1 MSQINLKRNIAFTTG
16 SQVITMLASFVTN
29 WFLARYLGPE
39 LRGQYVYLFTVNS
52 VAWMLLDL
60 GVSKSLM
67 FSLQHDKADP
77 RALYSY
83 VIVYFVTSLFLA
95 LGVFYFAGDLL
106 LGRQGYRYPQLI
118 LMALAVYIVCFQMFS
133 RQKFLFMGINRIH
146 DYFTLNTLPTLTFMV
161 FLLPLFWLF
170 GVKSRMQNSFLLNV
184 ALILCI
190 VLIYHFRLLRTLNF
204 RFIWDRLLVV
214 RLYSLGF
221 RAFLSEYLVILMT
234 RLDIIILKA
243 LGGFTQLGVYSLAI
257 NFLDMI
263 NIMAGMIG
271 VVLLNKFSALQ
282 NDRESLQILRKVFL
296 VMLIFDFVCIAG
308 MAAIGLPVIRLLY
321 GVQYQEAWYAFM
333 LLIPAIIGL
342 TLGGLFN
349 TFLWSKGFPAF
360 SFIAPAIATGIKV
373 ILAKLFIP
381 QFGLYGAAVS
391 SSLVYPLWLLLMLIW
406 YFGKHK
412 DQKPSQLLLRKEDFW
427 QLKKTVEESFAQ
439 LRGRLG
445 R

>member
-1 MSQINLKRNIAFTTG
+1 MSAISLKRNIAFTTG
-16 SQVITMLASFVTN
+16 SQVITMLASFITN
-29 WFLARYLGPE
+29 WFLARFLGPE
-39 LRGQYVYLFTVNS
+39 LRGQYVYLFTINS
-52 VAWMLLDL
+52 IAWMLLDL

-83 VIVYFVTSLFLA
+83 MIVYFVFSLIIA

-106 LGRQGYRYPQLI
+106 LGRRGYNYPPI
-118 LMALAVYIVCFQMFS
+118 LLLALAVYIVCFQIFS

-146 DYFTLNTLPTLTFMV
+146 AYATLNTLPTVSFMI

-170 GVKSRMQNSFLLNV
+170 KPGNRMQNSFLLNV
-184 ALILCI
+184 ALIFII
-190 VLIYHFRLLRTLNF
+190 VVIYHFRLLRTLNF
-204 RFIWDRLLVV
+204 RFIWDKILVL

-243 LGGFTQLGVYSLAI
+243 LGGFAQLGVYTLAI

-263 NIMAGMIG
+263 NVMAGMIG

-282 NDRESLQILRKVFL
+282 NDRESLHILRKVFL

-321 GVQYQEAWYAFM
+321 GVEYQNAWYAFM
-333 LLIPAIIGL
+333 MLIPAIIGL

-349 TFLWSKGFPAF
+349 TFLWSKGFPVF
-360 SFIAPAIATGIKV
+360 SIIAPAIATGIKV
-373 ILAKLFIP
+373 ILAQVLIP
-381 QFGLYGAAVS
+381 KYGMMGAALS
-391 SSLVYPLWLLLMLIW
+391 SSLVYPLWLLIMLLW
-406 YFGKHK
+406 YFSKHP
-412 DQKPSQLLLRKEDFW
+412 DQKPGLLLLKKEDFI
-427 QLKKTVEESFAQ
+427 QMKQVAVDSYA
-439 LRGRLG
+439 RLSKG
-445 R
+445 VG